1 MDLEGASPLGSHVY
15 ELPRP
20 GVKAVLAVPEGTPR
34 GIGVGLS
41 GQCHG
46 GQKMRAWRWEYSHG
60 IFFGP
65 RVR

>member
-1 MDLEGASPLGSHVY
+1 MASPVGSHEY

-20 GVKAVLAVPEGTPR
+20 GVKAVPAVPEGTPR

-60 IFFGP
+60 IFFWT
-65 RVR
+65 

>member
-1 MDLEGASPLGSHVY
+1 MASPVGSHVY

>member
-1 MDLEGASPLGSHVY
+1 MASPVGSHVY

-46 GQKMRAWRWEYSHG
+46 GQKMRAWRWEYSPG
-60 IFFGP
+60 IFWT
-65 RVR
+65 